1 MEIVKA
7 GTKVR
12 VINCPLYP
20 QYVGLIC
27 IVTGHYIDNEGISIY
42 KLRDIMGNLLVGYA
56 LRADFEI
63 IEE

>member
-1 MEIVKA
+1 MEIVNA

-12 VINCPLYP
+12 VINCPLLP

-27 IVTGHYIDNEGISIY
+27 RVAGHFISSEGIPLY
-42 KLRDIMGNLLVGYA
+42 KLRNIKGNLLVGYA

-63 IEE
+63 IDK